1 MDRDRLFD
9 SLPKDVLRLILA
21 RLDRGD
27 LLRLRLAWCS
37 ALVDDIVFGQ
47 MQPPYVLSATE
58 RARALHILHSGGN
71 SSSASADNNR
81 NRFVLRGGESMRAA
95 LSWMALS
102 SHVRHTTSV
111 TCIAT
116 PDLARTRGSLT
127 RNLFETVHLLDDST
141 MLACGYTVARGAFRG
156 QSVVQRVPL
165 ASSTADSVP
174 VNYASASLLL
184 DGGNRVLIGTSKVA
198 ASEFHKHL
206 RLFLSLSLSLS
217 LTHSHYVAY
226 FICRSRRLN
235 CLLWR
240 RRR

>member
-58 RARALHILHSGGN
+58 RARALHTLHSGGKSSAS
-71 SSSASADNNR
+71 SSSASADTNKNG
-81 NRFVLRGGESMRAA
+81 FVLRGSESKRAA

-217 LTHSHYVAY
+217 HSLTRIMLLILFVAVDV
-226 FICRSRRLN
+226 
-235 CLLWR
+235 
-240 RRR
+240 